1 MTVVF
6 FPRKTSNHQWNA
18 VRKLKEHARTALN
31 ADDET
36 IVTVSERDCGDPL
49 CGGAR
54 TIVLIMHPRRPT
66 EAVKID
72 KPLEQITQADLCN
85 ALAPLAAQTGLP
97 EPLSVG
103 RGSMATRADQSN
115 IS

>member
-1 MTVVF
+1 MNVVF
-6 FPRKTSNHQWNA
+6 FPRKTSHHRWNA
-18 VRKLKEHARTALN
+18 VRALKAHARTAIN

-36 IVTVSERDCGDPL
+36 IVTISERDCGD

-66 EAVKID
+66 EAVRID
-72 KPLEQITQADLCN
+72 KPLEQITQADLSD

-97 EPLSVG
+97 
-103 RGSMATRADQSN
+103 QS
-115 IS
+115 SSKPG